1 MYDIRQGTQAAFFLA
16 SSLTAA
22 VRALSSH
29 FCAKHKARQCLESS
43 LVWLVFDT
51 CSWRT
56 TS

>member
-51 CSWRT
+51 C
-56 TS
+56 